1 MEPTR
6 QTVCAIIAPGA
17 RGSFETLC
25 TPSKDEALRSLMPL
39 EPPIIIVGD
48 GQVELFSNSQSVQ
61 RSVEAVDAGLFRVYD
76 SRGRPMRI
84 AGQYQKGKTL
94 GVSWGDGGSVTVEAM
109 SDEPSGAEELRVAL
123 LDWWER
129 TGGST
134 GTIAEASS
142 KDWPLARLVGAIA
155 ARDGVE

>member
-1 MEPTR
+1 
-6 QTVCAIIAPGA
+6 
-17 RGSFETLC
+17 
-25 TPSKDEALRSLMPL
+25 MPP

-48 GQVELFSNSQSVQ
+48 GQVELFSNSHAVE
-61 RSVEAVDAGLFRVYD
+61 RSVEAVDAELYRVYD

-84 AGQYQKGKTL
+84 SGEYKKGKTL
-94 GVSWGDGGSVTVEAM
+94 GVSWVGSGSVTVEPT

-134 GTIAEASS
+134 GTIPEASS

-155 ARDGVE
+155 ARDGIS